1 MILPAFLTFVI
12 SFADVK
18 KREDIIPEILLSLS
32 GDYLKENG
40 IYIEYTV
47 DINSEDYANY
57 IHKLTG
63 IPVKDL
69 HYVNK
74 TSKQDAIFYKNGM
87 YVLMDRLTDVPT
99 NWRINVF
106 NGENYFSYCNE
117 NKFGQITKTKPD
129 LILPNYFDLLTKMP
143 QSLNIPKYW
152 DSYLDYLPSDP
163 SKILISSLPND
174 EIRIIFKPGPDKKN
188 NDILFDFY
196 LKKQSGIYLLQEICL
211 YSCEKLP
218 ENLLVRTT
226 LSDYKYMKEIQKYLP
241 FEVKVEYYT
250 LEGELL
256 FDGKSFHLDKV
267 LERVDKIHVKKISL
281 PNLDSLKIEIPN
293 DAIIHDFNIGK
304 TIYLE
309 KIFNNDRL

>member
-1 MILPAFLTFVI
+1 MVFTI
-12 SFADVK
+12 SFADVAR
-18 KREDIIPEILLSLS
+18 RENIILEILLSLS

-40 IYIEYTV
+40 IHIEYTV
-47 DINSEDYANY
+47 EANSENYANY

-63 IPVKDL
+63 IPVKDI

-74 TSKQDAIFYKNGM
+74 SSKQDAIFYKNGI
-87 YVLMDRLTDVPT
+87 YILKDRLTDVPT

-106 NGENYFSYCNE
+106 DGENYFSYFNE

-152 DSYLDYLPSDP
+152 GSYLDYFPSDP
-163 SKILISSLPND
+163 SKVLISYLPND
-174 EIRIIFKPGPDKKN
+174 EIRITFKPDPNKKN

-196 LKKQSGIYLLQEICL
+196 LKKQSNTYLLQEICL
-211 YSCEKLP
+211 FSHEKSP
-218 ENLLVRTT
+218 ENLLVRTI
-226 LSDYKYMKEIQKYLP
+226 LSNYKYVNEIQKYLP
-241 FEVKVEYYT
+241 FEINVEYYT

-267 LERVDKIHVKKISL
+267 LERIDKIHVKKVSL
-281 PNLDSLKIEIPN
+281 PNLDSLKVEIPN
-293 DAIIHDFNIGK
+293 DAVIHDFNLGK

-309 KIFNNDRL
+309 KIFNNNRL